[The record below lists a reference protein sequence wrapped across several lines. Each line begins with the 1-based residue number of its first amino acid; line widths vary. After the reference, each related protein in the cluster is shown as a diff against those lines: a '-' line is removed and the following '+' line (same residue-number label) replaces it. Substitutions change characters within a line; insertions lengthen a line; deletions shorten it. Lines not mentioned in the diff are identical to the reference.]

1 MMETLIHFLDN
12 YSDKSNHTERITVAV
27 KNIDHLFR
35 MANEIIESDK
45 LHLFL
50 LSMII
55 INTQKA

>member
-12 YSDKSNHTERITVAV
+12 YSDKNNHTERITVAV